1 MDPIIIFIDSKT
13 VWKQES
19 FYNSFMSTILKRYGS
34 AGKTVSRLK
43 ELGPDKNQLDE
54 EEDQAVTE
62 LSEHL

>member
-1 MDPIIIFIDSKT
+1 MLISNYFINK
-13 VWKQES
+13 WES

-43 ELGPDKNQLDE
+43 ELGPDNNQLDE
-54 EEDQAVTE
+54 EEDQTVTE